1 MDKNTFG
8 DSDSAVMLV
17 NILDAHPTY
26 RRKVSAMLQEA
37 NTINRE
43 LLNCNLSDH
52 LKRAFL
58 RTSLERFKNKASTL
72 DVKEVET
79 FTQNV
84 IKQNYRK
91 TMESL

>member
-8 DSDSAVMLV
+8 DSDSAVMLAS
-17 NILDAHPTY
+17 ILDTHPTY
-26 RRKVSAMLQEA
+26 RRKVSSMLEES
-37 NTINRE
+37 NRVNNE
-43 LLNCNLSDH
+43 LLRCNLSIH
-52 LKRAFL
+52 LKRSFL
-58 RTSLERFKNKASTL
+58 RTSLERFKSKASHL

-91 TMESL
+91 IIDQL

>member
-17 NILDAHPTY
+17 NILDAHPNY
-26 RRKVSAMLQEA
+26 RRKVSAMLEES
-37 NTINRE
+37 NRINRE

-52 LKRAFL
+52 LKKSFL
-58 RTSLERFKNKASTL
+58 RTSLERFKKKASNL
-72 DVKEVET
+72 DIKEIES

-91 TMESL
+91 IMDRL